1 MKCLPLLLVLF
12 VLGCGSKN
20 EFDVSPDQVKNHKVL
35 MGGPGGM
42 PDLTHLPPG
51 AKKVEQHFK
60 KGDRL
65 PDGSI
70 ATHPVTL
77 VQITED
83 KRITKP

>member
-51 AKKVEQHFK
+51 AKK
-60 KGDRL
+60 DRL